1 MTVSAYLVCA
11 LFAVSIFSARTM
23 AKHVIDIN
31 NDHVDSKL
39 AAGGK
44 GTGVPTIAYQWHLLN
59 FTFPTSE
66 AREQYFSCDLVG
78 SGVCPSL
85 QTQPVGFRVRSNGDL
100 FLSVPRFH
108 VGVPAT
114 VAVVR
119 AADLKRSVDD
129 DGSVTDAVLTP
140 YPSWAAND
148 LNTSTAIVS
157 VMGLQIDTKDR
168 LWILDNGKAAE
179 LGSSPATPK
188 ILVYNLTDDSL
199 ISYYEFSEEVAPIAT
214 SFLNDLSIDDKT
226 DTAYIADSSDPTQGT
241 NGGLIVFSLLFNN
254 AWRVLDSTVF
264 TIANDT
270 INVTINHV
278 PQSPRPLAGADGIA
292 LSDDLSTLYW
302 SPLTSHMMYSI
313 PTIPLLK
320 QSPEKVLLKE
330 VSTVVQKNFSSD
342 GIISHKGTI
351 YMGSLDDSA
360 IYAFP
365 YAQNTSNSGLS
376 TAPLTLIAQ
385 NETSM
390 QWPDTLGVDVDGN
403 LMWLTDGAAHFL
415 PLNASAINYRIWS
428 MDV

>member
-188 ILVYNLTDDSL
+188 ILVYNLT
-199 ISYYEFSEEVAPIAT
+199 ERSEER
-214 SFLNDLSIDDKT
+214 
-226 DTAYIADSSDPTQGT
+226 
-241 NGGLIVFSLLFNN
+241 
-254 AWRVLDSTVF
+254 RVGKECRS
-264 TIANDT
+264 
-270 INVTINHV
+270 
-278 PQSPRPLAGADGIA
+278 R
-292 LSDDLSTLYW
+292 W
-302 SPLTSHMMYSI
+302 SPYH
-313 PTIPLLK
+313 
-320 QSPEKVLLKE
+320 
-330 VSTVVQKNFSSD
+330 
-342 GIISHKGTI
+342 
-351 YMGSLDDSA
+351 
-360 IYAFP
+360 
-365 YAQNTSNSGLS
+365 
-376 TAPLTLIAQ
+376 
-385 NETSM
+385 
-390 QWPDTLGVDVDGN
+390 
-403 LMWLTDGAAHFL
+403 
-415 PLNASAINYRIWS
+415 
-428 MDV
+428 